1 MLKSLSFAVLIAAAT
16 SDPHAAGR
24 DRYQQMLEHRERQLQ
39 AGKHGNDAGSSYG
52 GGGNVPPPP
61 YGAGGS
67 SSVGSDGLDGTGGD
81 GPDSTPSGQNNNG
94 VQTVDGG
101 YNGGTNEG
109 GTHGGGSR
117 PSNPAKILNTPLTG
131 DYQIRFNKITILDGS
146 GDTGITLPLRVQQ
159 FPLSGNLLTKFKER
173 TNCPSVVGLDDYEV
187 MLDVMKLITTGHGM
201 NGFPTHAT
209 SDTSSVFW
217 SMFEEVCLMQVARM
231 TNGEADGSTIGMP
244 LPDTW
249 AGYTLDMI
257 AEAVHD
263 EYPNYHQSNNLASML
278 SKGGVSIDNEVIPRR
293 SLKQFLRGPVMMADM
308 NTWATGIVGPHSFA
322 AKYAVGRAR
331 PEEIFWAIY
340 TEEIPA
346 SDLPTGARTA
356 YEQLKRLL
364 SAGSYGSIASATLFT
379 AYEEGSPQHPSWP
392 AMHSAASQTSF
403 WLSVVLD
410 LTPSQLCQARLID
423 YAVAYARTVAGVH
436 YPDDNIDGLNL
447 GQAVLIDVLPDHLHL
462 QYGADK
468 ETVKAK
474 IEGVKYDWNDF
485 DPADPCPF
493 DN

>member
-24 DRYQQMLEHRERQLQ
+24 DRYQQTLEHRERQLQ
-39 AGKHGNDAGSSYG
+39 AGSRNDGSSYG

-81 GPDSTPSGQNNNG
+81 GPDSTPSGQNNNGVQTVDGGYNGGTNEGGTHGGGSRPNNTKKYG

-201 NGFPTHAT
+201 NGFPT
-209 SDTSSVFW
+209 
-217 SMFEEVCLMQVARM
+217 
-231 TNGEADGSTIGMP
+231 
-244 LPDTW
+244 
-249 AGYTLDMI
+249 
-257 AEAVHD
+257 
-263 EYPNYHQSNNLASML
+263 
-278 SKGGVSIDNEVIPRR
+278 
-293 SLKQFLRGPVMMADM
+293 
-308 NTWATGIVGPHSFA
+308 
-322 AKYAVGRAR
+322 
-331 PEEIFWAIY
+331 
-340 TEEIPA
+340 
-346 SDLPTGARTA
+346 
-356 YEQLKRLL
+356 
-364 SAGSYGSIASATLFT
+364 
-379 AYEEGSPQHPSWP
+379 
-392 AMHSAASQTSF
+392 
-403 WLSVVLD
+403 
-410 LTPSQLCQARLID
+410 
-423 YAVAYARTVAGVH
+423 
-436 YPDDNIDGLNL
+436 
-447 GQAVLIDVLPDHLHL
+447 
-462 QYGADK
+462 
-468 ETVKAK
+468 
-474 IEGVKYDWNDF
+474 
-485 DPADPCPF
+485 
-493 DN
+493 